1 MGQHKERMLPMY
13 LVCPTDTWGQRSDAV
28 QEQTLEAPTDS
39 VTQPRVPSQIPSFLP
54 CLLVPHG
61 WFPFPVLFSLWP
73 VSLLALF
80 TQSPK
85 HLPTSALRPT
95 LPPLWHSLRHPSPA
109 SSLPSQAPQA
119 VQGPSTSF
127 ASNYVLPLIVHI
139 LPFLSYIFL
148 VTPCHPE
155 SLPSLYFSVRRLV
168 PM

>member
-1 MGQHKERMLPMY
+1 MY

-61 WFPFPVLFSLWP
+61 WFLFPVLFSLWP

-85 HLPTSALRPT
+85 HLP
-95 LPPLWHSLRHPSPA
+95 
-109 SSLPSQAPQA
+109 
-119 VQGPSTSF
+119 
-127 ASNYVLPLIVHI
+127 N
-139 LPFLSYIFL
+139 
-148 VTPCHPE
+148 
-155 SLPSLYFSVRRLV
+155 
-168 PM
+168 